1 MGAYL
6 DRETTA
12 EKIEFCTKFGTKVE
26 NWEDIFNDPA
36 KWYKE
41 NVSIKNLPVI
51 NLNNGSFHAFGVE
64 YCEREFA
71 MFMDPSDPR
80 IEGVYLVDR
89 KALEKEPSVKPYL
102 RG

>member
-1 MGAYL
+1 MGAYV

-26 NWEDIFNDPA
+26 NWKSIFDDPC
-36 KWYKE
+36 KWYLE
-41 NVSIKNLPVI
+41 NVSIDKLPVI
-51 NLNNGSFHAFGVE
+51 DLNNGSFHAFGVG
-64 YCEREFA
+64 YCEREFE

-89 KALEKEPSVKPYL
+89 KALKKEPNVRSYL
-102 RG
+102 NL

>member
-1 MGAYL
+1 MGAYI

-36 KWYKE
+36 KWYKK

-51 NLNNGSFHAFGVE
+51 DLNNGSFHAFGVG

-89 KALEKEPSVKPYL
+89 KALEKESGVKPYL
-102 RG
+102 RN

>member
-1 MGAYL
+1 MGAYIN
-6 DRETTA
+6 RETTE
-12 EKIEFCTKFGTKVE
+12 EKIAFCKEFGTKVE

-41 NVSIKNLPVI
+41 NVSIKTRPVI
-51 NLNNGSFHAFGVE
+51 DLNNEGFHAFGVG
-64 YCEREFA
+64 YCEREFT

-89 KALEKEPSVKPYL
+89 KALEKESGVKPYL